1 MHFVTCTV
9 CHKSAVGL
17 FQTLKKMI
25 LNSMSYLHC
34 TPDLQCLPP
43 ASLCGQ
49 PSWVGPCCA
58 SSCPSCSSAF
68 WCRTKAMV
76 DTECSGQLHCQLGS
90 GPRKSEP
97 IWKKKEG
104 LLTSN
109 LQRQVHSWL
118 MQKDA
123 KGPLHRKGAGDSTQP
138 SSCVLHLDQ
147 HRVKYL

>member
-1 MHFVTCTV
+1 MHFATCTV

-17 FQTLKKMI
+17 FQTKKMI
-25 LNSMSYLHC
+25 LNSASSLHW
-34 TPDLQCLPP
+34 TPDLRCLPP

-58 SSCPSCSSAF
+58 SSCPSCSSAL

-76 DTECSGQLHCQLGS
+76 DTQNDLGS
-90 GPRKSEP
+90 CTLSLALGPGSLRPPE
-97 IWKKKEG
+97 KKE

-109 LQRQVHSWL
+109 PQRQVHSWL

-123 KGPLHRKGAGDSTQP
+123 KGTLHRKGAGDGTQP
-138 SSCVLHLDQ
+138 SSCVFHLNQ

>member
-1 MHFVTCTV
+1 MHSLSQECSRAFPD
-9 CHKSAVGL
+9 
-17 FQTLKKMI
+17 FKKMI

-58 SSCPSCSSAF
+58 SSCPSCSSALC
-68 WCRTKAMV
+68 CRTQAMV
-76 DTECSGQLHCQLGS
+76 DTQKVLGS
-90 GPRKSEP
+90 CTVSLALGPGSLSPSE
-97 IWKKKEG
+97 KKKG
-104 LLTSN
+104 LLTSD

>member
-9 CHKSAVGL
+9 CHKSAGGL
-17 FQTLKKMI
+17 FQTKTMI

-34 TPDLQCLPP
+34 TPNFRCLPP

-58 SSCPSCSSAF
+58 SRCPSCSSAL
-68 WCRTKAMV
+68 WCRPKAMV
-76 DTECSGQLHCQLGS
+76 DTQNVLGS
-90 GPRKSEP
+90 CTVSLAMGPGSLSPPE
-97 IWKKKEG
+97 KKG

-109 LQRQVHSWL
+109 PQRQVHSWL

-123 KGPLHRKGAGDSTQP
+123 KGPLHRKGAGPAHSLP
-138 SSCVLHLDQ
+138 VVFCISVNIE
-147 HRVKYL
+147 